1 MKKIVNSLNFFVTFC
16 KFALYYIVGL
26 FNHKTEKCRNTHNQK
41 FFSIFEKFFCHF
53 FWKCTILYCR
63 GFLTIKQKSV
73 ELPTFKNFLVFL
85 KNFFVTFF
93 ENALYYIV
101 GFFNLK
107 TKKCRNT
114 HIWKFFNVFAKVF
127 VILGW
132 ICTIL
137 YCRVF

>member
-1 MKKIVNSLNFFVTFC
+1 MCRAYEKIVNSLNFFVTFC
-16 KFALYYIVGL
+16 KFALYYIVGY
-26 FNHKTEKCRNTHNQK
+26 FNLRKEKCRIP
-41 FFSIFEKFFCHF
+41 IFE
-53 FWKCTILYCR
+53 
-63 GFLTIKQKSV
+63 
-73 ELPTFKNFLVFL
+73 NFLMFL

-101 GFFNLK
+101 GVFNLK

-114 HIWKFFNVFAKVF
+114 HIWKFFNVFEKVF

-137 YCRVF
+137 YCRVFNPKFHWKEWSENITEMTYRLTIFKL